1 MTQAFDSTVNP
12 STGDL
17 WTALNG
23 ISSRFDP
30 VYLEPGQS
38 ATIPLTITPTAGRGT
53 HVHGFVNLDDAF
65 QANFNTGVLFGSGD
79 ELASLPF
86 SYTVK

>member
-1 MTQAFDSTVNP
+1 MTQAFDSTVDS

-17 WTALNG
+17 WTFVNG
-23 ISSRFDP
+23 LSSTFDP

-38 ATIPLTITPTAGRGT
+38 ATIPLTITPTASPGT
-53 HVHGFVNLDDAF
+53 HVSGFIDLDDQF
-65 QANFNTGVLFGSGD
+65 LANLITGFAPGGD
-79 ELASLPF
+79 ELSSLPF